1 MTNKVHCPQ
10 FASLVANGLE
20 IVDYVT
26 NSCEEQCLIQNFD
39 QLFQRKCFFIAIF
52 LKDMKKKNFDV

>member
-1 MTNKVHCPQ
+1 MANKVHCPQ

-39 QLFQRKCFFIAIF
+39 QLFKESVFS
-52 LKDMKKKNFDV
+52 LPYS